1 MPKQKDLKRLIRTRM
16 QKTGESYTIARSQIL
31 GKSSP
36 RPAEYATIAGMSDE
50 AVRSKTGRTWQQWVR
65 QLDAIGAA
73 RMPHREIAK
82 RLHDSSEISGW
93 WAQMVTVGYE
103 RIRGL
108 REIGQRCDGQ
118 FQASKSK
125 TFAVPISRLYRS
137 FSVKRTRG
145 RWLGD
150 VDLTIRTS
158 TVDKSMRM
166 TWPDGTSVHAYFS
179 DKGPQKSQLAIQ
191 HTGLARKQD
200 VASRKEFWTERFAA
214 LGENL

>member
-31 GKSSP
+31 DKSSP
-36 RPAEYATIAGMSDE
+36 SPTEFAAIAGMSDD

-82 RLHDSSEISGW
+82 RLHDSNEISGW

-108 REIGQRCDGQ
+108 REVGQRCDGQ

-145 RWLGD
+145 RWLPD

-166 TWPDGTSVHAYFS
+166 TWPDGTSVHAYFTA
-179 DKGPQKSQLAIQ
+179 KAPQKSQVAIQ
-191 HTGLARKQD
+191 HVGLAKKKD

-214 LGENL
+214 LGEIL

>member
-16 QKTGESYTIARSQIL
+16 QKTGESYTAARSQIL
-31 GKSSP
+31 DKSSP
-36 RPAEYATIAGMSDE
+36 RPAEYAAIAGMSDE
-50 AVRSKTGRTWQQWVR
+50 AVRAKTGRTWKQWVR
-65 QLDAIGAA
+65 QLDAIGAV

-82 RLHDSSEISGW
+82 HLNESNEISGR

-108 REIGQRCDGQ
+108 REVGQRYDGQ

-166 TWPDGTSVHAYFS
+166 TWPDGTSVHAYFTA
-179 DKGPQKSQLAIQ
+179 KGPQKSQVAIQ
-191 HTGLARKQD
+191 HTGLAKKQD
-200 VASRKEFWTERFAA
+200 VTSRKEFWTERFAA

>member
-1 MPKQKDLKRLIRTRM
+1 
-16 QKTGESYTIARSQIL
+16 
-31 GKSSP
+31 
-36 RPAEYATIAGMSDE
+36 
-50 AVRSKTGRTWQQWVR
+50 
-65 QLDAIGAA
+65 
-73 RMPHREIAK
+73 MPHREIA
-82 RLHDSSEISGW
+82 RHLRESNEVSGW
-93 WAQMVTVGYE
+93 WAQTVTVGYE

-108 REIGQRCDGQ
+108 REVGQRCDGQ

-145 RWLGD
+145 RWLPD

-166 TWPDGTSVHAYFS
+166 TWPDGTSVHAYFTA
-179 DKGPQKSQLAIQ
+179 KAPKKSQVAIQ
-191 HTGLARKQD
+191 HVGLAKKKD

-214 LGENL
+214 LGEIL